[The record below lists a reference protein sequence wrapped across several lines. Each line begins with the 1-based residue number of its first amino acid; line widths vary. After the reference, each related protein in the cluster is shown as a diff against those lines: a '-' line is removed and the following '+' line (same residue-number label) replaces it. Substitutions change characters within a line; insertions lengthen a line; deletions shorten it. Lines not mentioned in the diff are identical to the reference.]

1 MLWRQTDWWCIATFI
16 IIKSSNAPIPKA
28 AGKYICA
35 LFLATTSRLVT
46 AATKFEFFKLL
57 TSVD

>member
-1 MLWRQTDWWCIATFI
+1 MLWRQIGGALLLL
-16 IIKSSNAPIPKA
+16 KSSNAPIPKA
-28 AGKYICA
+28 AGKYVCV
-35 LFLATTSRLVT
+35 LFLATTSLLVT